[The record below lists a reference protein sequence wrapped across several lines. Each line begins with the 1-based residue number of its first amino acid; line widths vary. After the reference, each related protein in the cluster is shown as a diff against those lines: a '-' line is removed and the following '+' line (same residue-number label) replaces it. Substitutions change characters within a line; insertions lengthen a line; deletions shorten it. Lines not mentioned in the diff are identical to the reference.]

1 MFDKIL
7 REIQAKIGQLEYV
20 MTLHADEE
28 MEADNFLFW
37 ILNRQSLQGK
47 S

>member
-7 REIQAKIGQLEYV
+7 KEIQAKIGQLEYV

-28 MEADNFLFW
+28 MEADNLS
-37 ILNRQSLQGK
+37 ILLNRPSLQGK

>member
-7 REIQAKIGQLEYV
+7 KEIQAKIGQLDYV

-28 MEADNFLFW
+28 MEADDFLFC
-37 ILNRQSLQGK
+37 
-47 S
+47 

>member
-7 REIQAKIGQLEYV
+7 KEIQAKIGQLDYV

-28 MEADNFLFW
+28 MEVDDLS
-37 ILNRQSLQGK
+37 ILLNRPSLQGK

>member
-1 MFDKIL
+1 MFDKML
-7 REIQAKIGQLEYV
+7 KEIQAKIGRLDYV

-28 MEADNFLFW
+28 MEADNLS
-37 ILNRQSLQGK
+37 ILLNRPSLQGK